1 MPCLSR
7 ICPIS
12 ISFFLLILQEG
23 VTLER
28 LSAESLLSFTEEQET
43 KDEVVQYHSTV
54 LTITEV
60 YASELVRLFLHF
72 FFFVRIS

>member
-1 MPCLSR
+1 MSCLFR
-7 ICPIS
+7 ILPVS
-12 ISFFLLILQEG
+12 ISPFLILQEG

-60 YASELVRLFLHF
+60 YASELVRLYNNTIF
-72 FFFVRIS
+72 FTESQ

>member
-1 MPCLSR
+1 MSSLSR
-7 ICPIS
+7 ICPVS
-12 ISFFLLILQEG
+12 ISPILILQEG

-43 KDEVVQYHSTV
+43 KDEVVQYHSTI

-60 YASELVRLFLHF
+60 YASELVRAYPHF
-72 FFFVRIS
+72 FSVL

>member
-1 MPCLSR
+1 MTSLSR
-7 ICPIS
+7 ICPVS
-12 ISFFLLILQEG
+12 ISPFLILQEG

-43 KDEVVQYHSTV
+43 KDEVVQYHSTI

-60 YASELVRLFLHF
+60 YASELVRAYPHF
-72 FFFVRIS
+72 FSVL